1 MLQPLLLWF
10 LILILKSLSCKYLHH
25 MAYCFYTVKTEA
37 ETLAS
42 NCKKYRCWFT
52 VNHNPVHWS
61 CYFSSTSFSVLFRC
75 NAIPFLFPAGYCTV
89 SYFEMDFEWKRSTAQ
104 LTVHFPSACSLVRC
118 RPGAVHSGVLP
129 FEQKP
134 FFTDFSLISN
144 TFTNMR
150 FFLFQETFF
159 PAVTQLQI
167 QTICW
172 RTFAP
177 LYMFIMVRVCLHLT
191 LKPLQCSSVPAAS
204 PCRFT
209 HGLAEVCCHSMQSF
223 DNEWAIQHSQDLP
236 SESSHL
242 WPDLAEPE
250 RKRCS
255 LSWQP
260 NNRPRVSPSVCLW
273 ICSLIVSHQAD
284 KCWCVCVNEHM
295 HTCDR
300 ALQRGRLAARVWT
313 LHDSFVPL
321 TFDKAEALLVMMW
334 LLLPIM
340 PHCRPGRKTLPY
352 FFSVPHRLPI
362 GTDSPLLFMKRFH
375 FVEALFETLAGP
387 HS

>member
-1 MLQPLLLWF
+1 
-10 LILILKSLSCKYLHH
+10 
-25 MAYCFYTVKTEA
+25 
-37 ETLAS
+37 
-42 NCKKYRCWFT
+42 
-52 VNHNPVHWS
+52 
-61 CYFSSTSFSVLFRC
+61 
-75 NAIPFLFPAGYCTV
+75 
-89 SYFEMDFEWKRSTAQ
+89 
-104 LTVHFPSACSLVRC
+104 
-118 RPGAVHSGVLP
+118 
-129 FEQKP
+129 
-134 FFTDFSLISN
+134 
-144 TFTNMR
+144 
-150 FFLFQETFF
+150 
-159 PAVTQLQI
+159 
-167 QTICW
+167 
-172 RTFAP
+172 
-177 LYMFIMVRVCLHLT
+177 MFIMVRVCLHLT

-209 HGLAEVCCHSMQSF
+209 HGLAELCCHSMQSF